1 MLRIPAR
8 SPGGVSGAA
17 SSTTD
22 QEENVVKS
30 EIKYKT
36 AGGNTVTWTRDPH
49 LSRDWGSFTCGGCG
63 TTGDNVVAIADSH
76 AQKCRA
82 L

>member
-1 MLRIPAR
+1 MR
-8 SPGGVSGAA
+8 GVGRTAGAA
-17 SSTTD
+17 NSTTSKG
-22 QEENVVKS
+22 NAMKA

-36 AGGNTVTWTRDPH
+36 AGGK
-49 LSRDWGSFTCGGCG
+49 
-63 TTGDNVVAIADSH
+63 TGDNVVAIADAH

>member
-1 MLRIPAR
+1 MR
-8 SPGGVSGAA
+8 GVGRTAGAA
-17 SSTTD
+17 SSPPT

-36 AGGNTVTWTRDPH
+36 AGGNTVTWKRDPH
-49 LSRDWGSFTCGGCG
+49 LGKDWGSFECGGCG
-63 TTGDNVVAIADSH
+63 ATGDNVVAIADSH

>member
-1 MLRIPAR
+1 MR
-8 SPGGVSGAA
+8 GVGRTAGAA
-17 SSTTD
+17 NSTTSKG
-22 QEENVVKS
+22 NAMKA

-36 AGGNTVTWTRDPH
+36 AGGNTVTWKRDPN
-49 LSRDWGSFTCGGCG
+49 LSRDWGSFECGGCG
-63 TTGDNVVAIADSH
+63 KTGDNVVAIADAH